1 MKVKYL
7 VRKASGLYYY
17 RRDIPK
23 DLRDA
28 FNKREIKLSLKTY
41 DQQEAV
47 RKAQQLTKR
56 YDLEFERMRGTG
68 ERDQAVRF
76 LAKYDL
82 IDASISRQPSKPTQE
97 QINNAGPHDQ
107 LLWGYDSMMLDLE
120 QQSDTGEYDDN
131 WNPIYKPLYPH
142 QQRALDILKDKER
155 VSLTEVRDQALKL
168 AQHRKKVSEINRV
181 YAYFIDRLT
190 VLDLAEIRTR
200 DAQTVVDKLLTEGL
214 KTETVKKALGIVRK
228 GVRTLIKRYDMT
240 IKNPFDDVEL
250 VKVRSDTIKRHTASI
265 SELKKIHAAVVSK
278 KHLVTAQIV
287 GLLLNT
293 GCRCSEIGGLMLEDI
308 VLTEAVPH
316 IRLRH
321 STNRQLKND
330 NSERRVPLTGVSLE
344 IAKQIVAN
352 APDSQVY
359 AFERYNTD
367 DTYKRDNCSNAV
379 NKWLKAIAPEC
390 TSHSFR
396 HAMKDRLVEASI
408 PRPEVNNILGWEGN
422 QMADYYGKSDAL
434 KTLHEALEKM
444 HRHEESQG
452 HRF

>member
-23 DLRDA
+23 DLRDV
-28 FNKREIKLSLKTY
+28 FKKREIKQSLKTH
-41 DQQEAV
+41 DQQQAV

-56 YDLEFERMRGTG
+56 YDLEFERMRGSG

-82 IDASISRQPSKPTQE
+82 IDAPISRQPSQPTQE
-97 QINNAGPHDQ
+97 QINNAHPLDQ
-107 LLWGYDSMMLDLE
+107 FLWGYDIMMLDLE
-120 QQSDTGEYDDN
+120 QQSDDGYDDR
-131 WNPIYKPLYPH
+131 WNPIYKPLHPH
-142 QQRALDILKDKER
+142 QQRALDILNDEER

-168 AQHRKKVSEINRV
+168 AQNQKKVNEINRT

-200 DAQTVVDKLLTEGL
+200 DAQTVVDKLLAEGL

-250 VKVRSDTIKRHTASI
+250 ANVRSDTIKRHTASM
-265 SELKKIHAAVVSK
+265 SELKEIHAAVVAK

-293 GCRCSEIGGLMLEDI
+293 GCRCNELGGLMLEDI

-321 STNRQLKND
+321 AKNRQLKND

-344 IAKQIVAN
+344 VAKQIVAN
-352 APDSQVY
+352 ASKGQVY
-359 AFERYNTD
+359 AFERYNKD

-379 NKWLKAIAPEC
+379 NKWLRAIIPEC

-396 HAMKDRLVEASI
+396 HALRDRLVEASI
-408 PRPEVNNILGWEGN
+408 PELEIDNILGWASN
-422 QMADYYGKSDAL
+422 KMIQHYGKS
-434 KTLHEALEKM
+434 EALATLRNALERM
-444 HRHEESQG
+444 HKHEDSQG
-452 HRF
+452 YSF